1 MRRIIIGIVLAS
13 ALLAGCAQTQ
23 PVATAGTAAHRAA
36 PAKCSACHLP
46 PQEHSLAADRWERYL
61 RNHKRRLRL
70 TEEEKA
76 FLYDFLVGGTLPTA
90 STSSSVPSVFPR
102 SFARYSPMSR
112 SLPDFDGS

>member
-1 MRRIIIGIVLAS
+1 MEKFVVVTIL

-23 PVATAGTAAHRAA
+23 PVATVGTAAHRAA
-36 PAKCSACHLP
+36 PGKCSACHLP

-76 FLYDFLVGGTLPTA
+76 FLYDFLIGGSPESVTREGA
-90 STSSSVPSVFPR
+90 ENRESTK
-102 SFARYSPMSR
+102 
-112 SLPDFDGS
+112 

>member
-1 MRRIIIGIVLAS
+1 MTRIVVVTVLAS

-23 PVATAGTAAHRAA
+23 PAASATTADHRAA

-46 PQEHSLAADRWERYL
+46 PQEHSLAADRWEIYL

-76 FLYDFLVGGTLPTA
+76 FLYDFLIGGTQPATVGDQ
-90 STSSSVPSVFPR
+90 TS
-102 SFARYSPMSR
+102 
-112 SLPDFDGS
+112 GEKHEKN